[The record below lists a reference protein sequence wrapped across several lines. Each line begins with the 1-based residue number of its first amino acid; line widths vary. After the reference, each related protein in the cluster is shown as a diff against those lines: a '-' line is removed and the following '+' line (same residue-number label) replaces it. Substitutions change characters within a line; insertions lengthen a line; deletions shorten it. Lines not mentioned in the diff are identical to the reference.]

1 MFFTDGTP
9 WVVILL
15 LLLAGAPLTFVQARA
30 TRAGGARW
38 TALTSF
44 AIFAVAF
51 VIIALVTADGASYR
65 FRFFGG
71 IPLESS
77 GLAALLGFAA
87 TGLGALASL
96 YSLRALPEES
106 GVERFYPLL
115 MLMAAGTVGVG
126 LASDLFS
133 LYVLFELMAV
143 ASFGLVA
150 YHTADRAA
158 VESGLRYLV
167 MSASGSLTAL
177 LGIALVYLFA
187 GTFDLASLQARAG
200 GIPLAVALPALAL
213 MIVGFSVKAAVV
225 PLHAWISGAYSAAPA
240 GAAAVIAGIVTVTG
254 LITLVKALGATTSA
268 ATLAP
273 VGLALAVLAV
283 VTMTAGNLWALKER
297 DLKRMLAYSSV
308 AQVGVILLGFAIAF
322 EFSEPSGLQG
332 SLVQAFNN
340 AIMKGGAFLAAG
352 VLIYAVGSRQ
362 SDRLAGAGRHAP
374 AVAFSFAVFSLSL
387 AGLPPLSG
395 FIGKLLIAKSGFDA
409 GGTLALFLVLAL
421 VANSVL
427 SLGYYLPWIN
437 RIAFA
442 PAEGPETAPVKV
454 PWTMQA
460 PVLALAGLV
469 ILFGVF
475 PEWPIALA
483 SSAGLAIP
491 GGG

>member
-1 MFFTDGTP
+1 MFFTDATP
-9 WVVILL
+9 WVVVLL
-15 LLLAGAPLTFVQARA
+15 LLLAGAPITFFQARA
-30 TRAGGARW
+30 TRARGARW
-38 TALTSF
+38 TAITSF
-44 AIFAVAF
+44 SIFALAF
-51 VIIALVTADGASYR
+51 ALVALITADGVSYR

-77 GLAALLGFAA
+77 GLAALLGFAS

-150 YHTADRAA
+150 YHTGKRAS

-167 MSASGSLTAL
+167 MSAAGSLTAL
-177 LGIALVYLFA
+177 LGIAVFYLFA
-187 GTFDLASLQARAG
+187 GTFDLATLQARAG
-200 GIPLAVALPALAL
+200 AVPVSVALPALAL

-240 GAAAVIAGIVTVTG
+240 GAASVIAGIVTVTG
-254 LITLVKALGATTSA
+254 LITLVKALGATTAA
-268 ATLAP
+268 ATLVP
-273 VGLALAVLAV
+273 VGAALAVLAV

-308 AQVGVILLGFAIAF
+308 AQVGVILLGFAVAF
-322 EFSEPSGLQG
+322 EFSLPSGVEG

-352 VLIYAVGSRQ
+352 ALIFAVGSREF
-362 SDRLAGAGRHAP
+362 DRLGGAGRHAP
-374 AVAFSFAVFSLSL
+374 AVAFSFAVFALSL

-395 FIGKLLIAKSGFDA
+395 FIGKLLIAKSGLDA
-409 GGTLALFLVLAL
+409 GGALALFLVVVL

-427 SLGYYLPWIN
+427 SLGYYVPWLN
-437 RIAFA
+437 RIAFGSPEA
-442 PAEGPETAPVKV
+442 PASPVKV

-460 PVLALAGLV
+460 PVLALAGLTV
-469 ILFGVF
+469 LFGVF
-475 PEWPIALA
+475 PDWPIALA
-483 SSAGLAIP
+483 SSAGLALP